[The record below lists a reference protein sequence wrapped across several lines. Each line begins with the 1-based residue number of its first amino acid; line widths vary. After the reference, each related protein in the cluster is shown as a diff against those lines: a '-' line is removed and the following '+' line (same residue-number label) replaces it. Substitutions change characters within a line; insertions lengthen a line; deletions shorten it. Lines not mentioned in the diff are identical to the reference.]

1 MADLTTIDFQV
12 VLKKLLI
19 SQYQKP
25 NFLSLINIIATVFSD
40 IQDNN
45 FLLLSKFWLDAATG
59 EQLNFLGKLWG
70 EDRLGESDED
80 YRTRINAAIQR
91 SSSGTIKEIQSILIT
106 SYGATYAVYSPEYP
120 GKYRIK
126 TDADIG
132 TTALNEISPSGVFGF
147 VAGNLI
153 DGFGNNIID
162 GNANNIIEVDEL
174 ADLTTYNV
182 ATSDGLQIVT
192 SEGETLINEY
202 TQ

>member
-1 MADLTTIDFQV
+1 MANLTTIDFQV

-45 FLLLSKFWLDAATG
+45 FLLLSKFWLDDATG

-80 YRTRINAAIQR
+80 YRTRIYAAIQR

-106 SYGATYAVYSPEYP
+106 SYGATYTVYSPEYP
-120 GKYRIK
+120 GKYRIR
-126 TDADIG
+126 TDADVTCDI
-132 TTALNEISPSGVFGF
+132 LSEISPSGVFGF
-147 VAGNLI
+147 AAGSLV

-162 GNANNIIEVDEL
+162 GAGNTIIEL
-174 ADLTTYNV
+174 
-182 ATSDGLQIVT
+182 
-192 SEGETLINEY
+192 SE
-202 TQ
+202 